1 MVINEMAARE
11 LGFANAS
18 EAANQQLF
26 IDWRGETIRFE
37 VVGVVK
43 DFHFQDLHS
52 EIKPYGF
59 QMVGQNS
66 YNYLIAHASGA
77 RLQDV
82 LSDIET
88 AWAKLNPGEPFEY
101 NFLDESFDAN
111 YAADERLSQMVYY
124 FTIIAIFI
132 SCMGLF
138 GLATFSAEQRTR
150 EIGIRKV
157 LGASV
162 SGIVSLLSKDF
173 LRLVIIA
180 VVIGSPVAAWV
191 MHRWLNDFAYRTNIE
206 WTVFLVTA
214 LIAVIIALLTISVQ
228 AIRAALANPVKSL
241 RES

>member
-1 MVINEMAARE
+1 
-11 LGFANAS
+11 
-18 EAANQQLF
+18 
-26 IDWRGETIRFE
+26 
-37 VVGVVK
+37 
-43 DFHFQDLHS
+43 
-52 EIKPYGF
+52 
-59 QMVGQNS
+59 MVGQNS
-66 YNYLIAHASGA
+66 YNYLVAHVSGA
-77 RLQDV
+77 DLSNV
-82 LSDIET
+82 LSGIES
-88 AWAKLNPGEPFEY
+88 AWNQLNPAEPFEY
-101 NFLDESFDAN
+101 NFLDESFEAN
-111 YAADERLSQMVYY
+111 YAADERLSLMVYY

-191 MHRWLNDFAYRTNIE
+191 MHRWLDDFAYRTNIE